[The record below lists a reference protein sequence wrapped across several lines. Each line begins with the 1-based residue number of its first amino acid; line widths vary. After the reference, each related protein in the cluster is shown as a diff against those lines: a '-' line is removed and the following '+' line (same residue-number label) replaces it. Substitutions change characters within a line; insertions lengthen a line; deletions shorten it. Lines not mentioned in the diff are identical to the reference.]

1 MIVLCYVGFIAALL
15 SGVVSLVWV
24 DPDTVQRGL
33 TRLIE
38 RAGLRSWSR
47 RLAQTGPQ
55 RFHQAVDHAA
65 FGLLGLSGSAV
76 CAAGLGGLLS
86 EQVMLDQ
93 LPLGLPW
100 VRWHL
105 RLDALSGFF
114 LAVIGVA
121 TFAVSLY
128 GPGYVR
134 TFRHSGY
141 SLASLGFCTAG
152 FVAGMELVV
161 LSDDAFVF
169 MIAWELMSVASYFL
183 VAFQHEHAANRRASF
198 LYLLMAVVGAIHLIL
213 AFGVVAGFAQ
223 GFTFES
229 LRAAELSPLWASIA
243 FGLALIGFGM
253 KAGLVPL
260 HAWLPEAHPVA
271 PSHISALMSGVM
283 LKVAVYGFLRFV
295 FDILGDGHW
304 EWGVVTLVLGTAS
317 AALGALYAFQQNNLK
332 RLLAYSSIENIGIVF
347 MGLGLSM
354 IFFAQ
359 GHSELGVIGLI
370 AALYHAANHAVF
382 KTLLFLQAGTVL
394 HQTHEDSLEQLGGLV
409 KRLPKTAAITLLGCV
424 AISGLPPLNGFVSEW
439 LTFQTALQVSALDSG
454 ILRSVI
460 PVAAA
465 LLALTGAVTAAA
477 FVKVYGV
484 GFLGQPR
491 SRHAARAR
499 ETRHF
504 GMIVGPA
511 FLAAMCVLSGVFP
524 GAIIT
529 ALGRVSRELL
539 GMTLSSAYADG
550 WLWLTPVSRNVASY
564 SAPIVFLACLAAGG
578 IGYRLLTSPKAV
590 PAVRVPRWDCGFG
603 GLTVRMQYSSSAFS
617 QPLRRVFH
625 PLFELREQTSTTPRG
640 HALGTPAR
648 LDFHLE
654 VEDRSW
660 RHVYEP
666 LARGIEAAARQIGRI
681 QTGNIRT
688 YIAYSFFTLL
698 ALLAV
703 VS

>member
-1 MIVLCYVGFIAALL
+1 MIVLCYFGLIAALL
-15 SGVVSLVWV
+15 SGAVSLVLI
-24 DPDTVQRGL
+24 DPEWSQRGL
-33 TRLIE
+33 ARLSGHI
-38 RAGLRSWSR
+38 RLQSWSLQLTR
-47 RLAQTGPQ
+47 TDPK
-55 RFHQAVDHAA
+55 RFHRAVDYGA
-65 FGLLGLSGSAV
+65 FGLLGLSGAAV
-76 CAAGLGGLLS
+76 IASGLGALLADNA
-86 EQVMLDQ
+86 MFDQ

-100 VRWHL
+100 LRWHI

-114 LAVIGVA
+114 LMVIGVA
-121 TFAVSLY
+121 TLAVSLY

-134 TFRHSGY
+134 SFRHGGY
-141 SLASLGFCTAG
+141 SLAALGFCTAW
-152 FVAGMELVV
+152 FIAGMELVV
-161 LSDDAFVF
+161 ISDDAFMF
-169 MIAWELMSVASYFL
+169 MVAWELMSVASYFL

-213 AFGVVAGFAQ
+213 AFGVVAAFAN
-223 GFTFES
+223 GFTFDA
-229 LRAAELSPLWASIA
+229 LRATHLSPLWASIA

-283 LKVAVYGFLRFV
+283 LKVAVYGFIRFV

-304 EWGVVTLVLGTAS
+304 EWGVCTLVLGTAS
-317 AALGALYAFQQNNLK
+317 AALGAMYAFQQNNIK

-359 GHSELGVIGLI
+359 GHRELGVIGLI
-370 AALYHAANHAVF
+370 AALYHVVNHAVF

-394 HQTHEDSLEQLGGLV
+394 HQTHEGNLEQLGGLV
-409 KRLPKTAAITLLGCV
+409 KRLPRTSIIVLVGCV

-465 LLALTGAVTAAA
+465 LMALTGAVTAAA

-491 SRHAARAR
+491 SRHAAHAR
-499 ETRHF
+499 ETRHL
-504 GMIVGPA
+504 GMMAGPA
-511 FLAAMCVLSGVFP
+511 FLAVLGVLLGVFP
-524 GAIIT
+524 GVVIA
-529 ALGRVSRELL
+529 ALGHVSDELL
-539 GMTLSSAYADG
+539 GETLASAYANG
-550 WLWLTPVSRNVASY
+550 WLWLTPVSQNVASY
-564 SAPIVFLACLAAGG
+564 SAPIVFLACVAAAS

-603 GLTVRMQYSSSAFS
+603 GLSARMQYTSSAFS
-617 QPLRRVFH
+617 QPLRRVFR
-625 PLFELREQTSTTPRG
+625 PLFELREQTVTTPRG
-640 HALGTPAR
+640 HLLGTPAR
-648 LDFHLE
+648 LDFRLE
-654 VEDRSW
+654 IQDRSW
-660 RHVYEP
+660 RHLYEP
-666 LARGIEAAARQIGRI
+666 LVRWIEAAARQIGRI